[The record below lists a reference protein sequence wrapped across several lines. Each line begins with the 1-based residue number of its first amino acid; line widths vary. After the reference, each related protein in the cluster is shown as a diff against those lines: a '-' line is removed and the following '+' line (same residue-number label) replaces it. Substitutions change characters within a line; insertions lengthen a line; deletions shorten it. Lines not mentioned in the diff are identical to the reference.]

1 VNSEQAKEV
10 LLLYRPGT
18 DDREDPEIA
27 EALDVTKRDPEL
39 AAWFTQH
46 CAFQEAAAGAFQR
59 IPVPEGLREQILSER
74 KAHFNLGFKKPI
86 AVFALAMAVILL
98 SFTIAHFYSKPAEN
112 NQFANFRTRMAGKIL
127 REYPTKMDLE
137 TNNMAAIQTFLASKG
152 AQGNYSLPPQLLA
165 HVTGTGCAIL
175 PWHGKQVAMVCMNSG
190 KNGAPMTP
198 DLFLFIIDRSA
209 VENPPESSPQK
220 IVVNGGLAS
229 ASWSSGDSTYVLLA
243 SGDASSVPLS
253 L

>member
-1 VNSEQAKEV
+1 MNSEQAKEV

-27 EALDVTKRDPEL
+27 EALDVTRRDPEL
-39 AAWFTQH
+39 AAWFAQH

-74 KAHFNLGFKKPI
+74 KAHFNFGFKRPI
-86 AVFALAMAVILL
+86 AVFAVAMAVIVL
-98 SFTIAHFYSKPAEN
+98 SFTIAHFYSRPAEN
-112 NQFANFRTRMAGKIL
+112 NQFANFRTRMAGLVL
-127 REYPTKMDLE
+127 RTYPRMDLE
-137 TNNMAAIQTFLASKG
+137 TNNLAAIHNFLASKG
-152 AQGNYSLPPQLLA
+152 GHGNYSLPPQLA
-165 HVTGTGCAIL
+165 QVTGTGCALL
-175 PWHGKQVAMVCMNSG
+175 PWHGKRVSMVCMNSG
-190 KNGAPMTP
+190 RNGAPMTP

-209 VENPPESSPQK
+209 LESPPESSPQK
-220 IVVNGGLAS
+220 VVVNGLAT

-243 SGDASSVPLS
+243 SKDASPVPLS

>member
-1 VNSEQAKEV
+1 MNSEQAKEI

-18 DDREDPEIA
+18 DDREEPEIA
-27 EALDVTKRDPEL
+27 EALDVTRRDPEL
-39 AAWFTQH
+39 AAWFAQH

-74 KAHFNLGFKKPI
+74 KAHFNFSFKKPI
-86 AVFALAMAVILL
+86 AVFAVAMAVIVL
-98 SFTIAHFYSKPAEN
+98 SFTIAHFYSMPSEN

-137 TNNMAAIQTFLASKG
+137 TNDMAAIQTFLASKG
-152 AQGNYSLPPQLLA
+152 HGNYSLPPQLLA

-175 PWHGKQVAMVCMNSG
+175 PWHGQRVSMVCMNSG
-190 KNGAPMTP
+190 KNGVPKTP

-209 VENPPESSPQK
+209 LESPPESSPQK
-220 IVVNGGLAS
+220 VVVNGLAS
-229 ASWSSGDSTYVLLA
+229 ASWSSGDRTYVLLA
-243 SGDASSVPLS
+243 SGDASSLPLS